1 MVGSRN
7 RYNGCKI
14 YELYVKVLGS
24 FKNHNSSD
32 VIFKLSKSLDIYV
45 SLSTYNTGSLF
56 IAPKEKKS
64 REELDKDSRQTKRS
78 SIEQYSLHDIGAF

>member
-1 MVGSRN
+1 MVGSRK

-14 YELYVKVLGS
+14 YEFYVKLLGS

-32 VIFKLSKSLDIYV
+32 VIFKLSTSLDIYV

-56 IAPKEKKS
+56 IAPKEKKQ
-64 REELDKDSRQTKRS
+64 RRTRQRLLASQT
-78 SIEQYSLHDIGAF
+78 LFH